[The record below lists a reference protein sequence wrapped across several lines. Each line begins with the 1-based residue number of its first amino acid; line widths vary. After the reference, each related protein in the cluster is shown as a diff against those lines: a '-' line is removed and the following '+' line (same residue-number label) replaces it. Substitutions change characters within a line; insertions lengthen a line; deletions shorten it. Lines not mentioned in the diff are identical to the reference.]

1 MREYETGRTEYG
13 VQSARIWTRLLGVEQ
28 TVIEQVEAEES
39 EPVDGGPED
48 LLIVAHARP
57 AKGRRQRC
65 GICER
70 RCAKYD
76 NGEGRRRWRA
86 LDLGTVQAVIEAN
99 APRVSC
105 PEHGVVV
112 AAVPWARHGAG
123 HTRALDDQVAWLA
136 TNCSKTAITQ
146 LMRIGW
152 RTVGNICARVW
163 ADVEARVDLLA
174 GLRRIGIDEISYKR
188 HHKYLTIV
196 VDHASGRLLWAE
208 AGRDK
213 ATLRKFFDLLGPERS
228 AKITHV
234 SADAADWI
242 ATVVAERCP
251 DAVRVRD
258 PFHTVQWATA
268 ALDEVRRETWNAE
281 RGGRG
286 RANAGSKS
294 LKKSRWA
301 LWKNPEDLTTG
312 QQAQL
317 AFIAKAHP
325 VLHRAYLLKEGLRM
339 ALKQGQDTAEALWD
353 WVLWARRSRLE
364 PFVKLQRSIV
374 KHWDAITA
382 AAEHG
387 LSNGLVESM
396 NTKIRLITRMA
407 FGFKDADP
415 LIALAMLSLGGHRP
429 QLPGRQAA

>member
-1 MREYETGRTEYG
+1 
-13 VQSARIWTRLLGVEQ
+13 V
-28 TVIEQVEAEES
+28 VEAVEVEES
-39 EPVDGGPED
+39 EAGEDGLGN
-48 LLIVAHARP
+48 LLIVVHARP
-57 AKGRRQRC
+57 TRGRRGRC

-70 RCAKYD
+70 RCARYD

-86 LDLGTVQAVIEAN
+86 LDLGTLQAVIEAD

-123 HTRALDDQVAWLA
+123 HTRAFDDTVAWLA
-136 TNCSKTAITQ
+136 THCSKTTVTQ

-152 RTVGNICARVW
+152 RTVGAICTRVW
-163 ADVEARVDLLA
+163 ADVEERVDLLA

-196 VDHASGRLLWAE
+196 VDHDSGRLVWA
-208 AGRDK
+208 APGRD
-213 ATLRKFFDLLGPERS
+213 ADTVRAFFDLLGEERS

-234 SADAADWI
+234 TADAAEWI
-242 ATVVAERCP
+242 STAVAERCP
-251 DAVRVRD
+251 NAVRVMD
-258 PFHTVQWATA
+258 PFHVVQWATE
-268 ALDEVRRETWNAE
+268 ALDEVRRAVWNAE
-281 RGGRG
+281 RGGKG
-286 RANAGSKS
+286 RSTPGSKS
-294 LKKSRWA
+294 LKKARWA
-301 LWKNPEDLTTG
+301 LWKRPEDLTAG

-317 AFIAKAHP
+317 TFIAKAHP
-325 VLHRAYLLKEGLRM
+325 VLHRAYLLKEALRV
-339 ALKQGQDTAEALWD
+339 ALKQGEDIAEALWA
-353 WVLWARRSRLE
+353 WVLWARRCRLA
-364 PFVKLQRSIV
+364 PFVKLQRAIV
-374 KHWDAITA
+374 KHWDAIIA

-407 FGFKDADP
+407 FGFKSATA

-429 QLPGRQAA
+429 HLPGRHTA